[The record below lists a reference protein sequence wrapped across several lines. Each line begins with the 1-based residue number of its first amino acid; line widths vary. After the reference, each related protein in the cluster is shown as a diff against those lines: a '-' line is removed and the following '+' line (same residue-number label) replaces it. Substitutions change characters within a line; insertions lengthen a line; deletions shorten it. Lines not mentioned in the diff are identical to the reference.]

1 MSVRD
6 EWVAVAHH
14 AYVSKRRSIY
24 APTVSDD
31 SMCIASA
38 LAAAAPLLRRAAL
51 EEAAGVASSFDN
63 GRFVYD
69 GNGMLV
75 PTRAG
80 VKIAAAIRALDTKE
94 AGV

>member
-1 MSVRD
+1 MKVEDVPD
-6 EWVAVAHH
+6 EWVDRMREELNVWPCEADLRA
-14 AYVSKRRSIY
+14 
-24 APTVSDD
+24 
-31 SMCIASA
+31 A
-38 LAAAAPLLRRAAL
+38 LAAVAPLLRRAAL